1 MNLTRVSARAAAC
14 LPTLAALL
22 ATALPPLTSARAA
35 ESVNIYSYR
44 EPQLVEPLLKAFT
57 DKTGV
62 KVNLIYAKE
71 GLVERLAAEG
81 KNSPADAL
89 LTNEFA
95 FLTQAAAHGL
105 TQPVRSA
112 TVEAAIP
119 ASLRD
124 PNGHWIGLTQRARVV
139 YASKERVTETAV
151 TLEELAG
158 PKWKGRICMRSGQYT
173 YNIALIAGMI
183 AHLGEAK
190 AEAWLA
196 GLKNN
201 LARKP
206 AGGDREAVRDVQA
219 GLCDIAIANTY
230 YMGAMLKNPEQ
241 KAWAEAVRIIFPDAE
256 GRGTHVNISGIA
268 VTANAPNKANA
279 VKLVEFLAGPEAQ
292 KFYAEVLNEYPA
304 AVGVEPSPLVASWGK
319 LKPDALPLARIAELR
334 RKASELV
341 DKVRFD
347 GGPGS

>member
-1 MNLTRVSARAAAC
+1 VPSQAAD
-14 LPTLAALL
+14 T
-22 ATALPPLTSARAA
+22 
-35 ESVNIYSYR
+35 VNIYSDR

-81 KNSPADAL
+81 RNGPADVL

-95 FLTQAAAHGL
+95 FLTQAAAQGL
-105 TQPVRSA
+105 TQPIKSA
-112 TVEAAIP
+112 AVEAAIP

-124 PNGHWIGLTQRARVV
+124 PAGHWVGLTQRARVI
-139 YASKERVTETAV
+139 YASKDRVKEGTI
-151 TLEELAG
+151 TLEELAD
-158 PKWKGRICMRSGQYT
+158 PKWKGRICTRSGQYT
-173 YNIALIAGMI
+173 YNIALFASMI

-190 AEAWLA
+190 AEAWLT

-219 GLCDIAIANTY
+219 GLCDVAIANTY

-241 KAWAEAVRIIFPDAE
+241 KVWAEAVRIIFPNAE

-279 VKLVEFLAGPEAQ
+279 VKLVEFLVGAEAQ
-292 KFYAEVLNEYPA
+292 KLYAETLNEYPA
-304 AVGVEPSPLVASWGK
+304 AVGVEPSALVKSWGT
-319 LKPDALPLARIAELR
+319 LKPDSLPLSRIVELR

-347 GGPGS
+347 GGPGA